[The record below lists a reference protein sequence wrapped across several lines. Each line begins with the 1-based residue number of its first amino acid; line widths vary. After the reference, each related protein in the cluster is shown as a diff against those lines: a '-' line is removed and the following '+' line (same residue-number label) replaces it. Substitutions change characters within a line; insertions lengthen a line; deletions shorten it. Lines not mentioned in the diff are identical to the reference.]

1 MPGVLPACYAQHPK
15 KSSCKTCK
23 TQRRGSLGALAS
35 RLQPEKVVHGEIA
48 RELHWGQADAPIR
61 FREESGGGKVKEQED
76 TVTQIETNQTKS
88 TAPRAL
94 RRAPGLASYWLIAK
108 NENGWIEVLTLERDG
123 EQMLPV
129 FSHEEEA
136 EMFLRLG
143 SVGEEWGV
151 SESWA
156 GELVSVLYGPCAG
169 VKEVALDPLP
179 EMVAQRTVGLVS
191 LLRERFIEHITARR
205 RLLMPSELGW
215 GLSLCEDEQSWR
227 SEQDRCPHRGDDAL
241 EGEVSIDFY
250 FGPTSDRQPR
260 RRLA

>member
-1 MPGVLPACYAQHPK
+1 MPGLLPACYALYPK
-15 KSSCKTCK
+15 KSSCK
-23 TQRRGSLGALAS
+23 TQRRGSLGALTS
-35 RLQPEKVVHGEIA
+35 RLRPEKVVHGEIA
-48 RELHWGQADAPIR
+48 RELHWGQTDAPIR
-61 FREESGGGKVKEQED
+61 FRKESGGGKVKEQED
-76 TVTQIETNQTKS
+76 AVTQIETNQTKP
-88 TAPRAL
+88 TAQRSPRQM
-94 RRAPGLASYWLIAK
+94 PGLASYWLIAK
-108 NENGWIEVLTLERDG
+108 NGNGRIEVLTLERDG
-123 EQMLPV
+123 EGMLPV

-179 EMVAQRTVGLVS
+179 EMVAERTVGLVS

-205 RLLMPSELGW
+205 RLVTPSELGW

-241 EGEVSIDFY
+241 EGDASIDYF
-250 FGPTSDRQPR
+250 FGPTSDRKPR